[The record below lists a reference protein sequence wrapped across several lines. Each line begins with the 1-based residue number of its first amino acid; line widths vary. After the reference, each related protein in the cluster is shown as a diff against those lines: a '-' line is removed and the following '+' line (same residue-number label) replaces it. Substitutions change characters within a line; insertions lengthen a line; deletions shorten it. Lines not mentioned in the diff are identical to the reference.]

1 MSRDQKL
8 IEGITK
14 HAGAIATL
22 YVNGEQFTAAQAIT
36 TLQSRL
42 STGNAVPPAKA
53 AYQQSVQ
60 ADRDERTQ
68 TKSFVTGLRQALL
81 LMFTGQPEVLV
92 DLGIEPRKA
101 PAARSVAEKQAAITR
116 ARGTRQ
122 LRHTMGPKA
131 KAQIQAPPVQPEPVA
146 PAQPTSPAAT
156 PPKPQ
161 S

>member
-14 HAGAIATL
+14 HAAVIATL
-22 YVNGEQFTAAQAIT
+22 YVNGQPFTAAQAIT
-36 TLQSRL
+36 TLQSRV

-53 AYQQSVQ
+53 AYKQAVQ

-68 TKSFVTGLRQALL
+68 TKAFVTGLRQALL
-81 LMFTGQPEVLV
+81 LMFTGQPEVLA

-101 PAARSVAEKQAAITR
+101 PAARTAAEKQAAVAR

-122 LRHTMGPKA
+122 LRHTMGPKK
-131 KAQIQAPPVQPEPVA
+131 KAQIQAPPVQPEPAA
-146 PAQPTSPAAT
+146 PAQPSAGA